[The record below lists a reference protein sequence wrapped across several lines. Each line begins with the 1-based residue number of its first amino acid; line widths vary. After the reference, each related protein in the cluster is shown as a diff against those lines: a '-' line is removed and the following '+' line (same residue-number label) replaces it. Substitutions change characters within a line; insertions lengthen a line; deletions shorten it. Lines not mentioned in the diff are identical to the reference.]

1 LHDSLRLPKRRLL
14 AVFLL
19 SSTHWLL
26 RFSVLDLTL
35 RGLGVDIQ
43 WAWTFLIQMVSLSAG
58 QLSLI
63 PGGAGGTELTS
74 AALLAPMI
82 GKSTAAAAIVI
93 WRAVTFYFYL
103 VAGGP
108 VFAVLAGRPLLKKLI
123 SSREAS
129 S

>member
-1 LHDSLRLPKRRLL
+1 HDSLRLPKRRLL

-63 PGGAGGTELTS
+63 PGGAAVDLPIMGAS
-74 AALLAPMI
+74 RAAEVSSVPPAPPGISESCPALSETI
-82 GKSTAAAAIVI
+82 GIRKVQAHWIST
-93 WRAVTFYFYL
+93 
-103 VAGGP
+103 P
-108 VFAVLAGRPLLKKLI
+108 RP
-123 SSREAS
+123 RRV
-129 S
+129 

>member
-1 LHDSLRLPKRRLL
+1 MAKINGNYEVAYILKPE
-14 AVFLL
+14 
-19 SSTHWLL
+19 
-26 RFSVLDLTL
+26 
-35 RGLGVDIQ
+35 LGEEATAALV
-43 WAWTFLIQMVSLSAG
+43 
-58 QLSLI
+58 
-63 PGGAGGTELTS
+63 AGGTELTS

>member
-1 LHDSLRLPKRRLL
+1 M
-14 AVFLL
+14 
-19 SSTHWLL
+19 
-26 RFSVLDLTL
+26 LDLTL

-58 QLSLI
+58 QLLAD
-63 PGGAGGTELTS
+63 PRRRRRHRADLGGPAG
-74 AALLAPMI
+74 PMI

>member
-93 WRAVTFYFYL
+93 WRAVTFY
-103 VAGGP
+103 
-108 VFAVLAGRPLLKKLI
+108 
-123 SSREAS
+123 
-129 S
+129 